1 MRALQISP
9 FPISDAPTSGGQ
21 VRVVEMAHSYLRAGW
36 QVDRCV
42 VHDRGKPL
50 PNALNVCLGWW
61 DRQRRRHIGRPKG
74 IANLRHVWAWK
85 SERSSRSLTQ
95 QLVAAGLPRY
105 DVIQCEHP
113 WDFDLAWRLRE
124 SGACPHAQLFY
135 SAHNIEAELHANS
148 WQSNGQWSHAAARL
162 VQEIRRHES
171 DVARR
176 ADVCW
181 AVSEKDAEFLRDA
194 GASKVHVAP
203 NGVHE
208 LAAQTA
214 QREMIGT
221 PYALFIASDHV
232 PNVTGFQQWL
242 PASLGRWMPPGTALL
257 LAGTVGRAL
266 RRDARYADDFA
277 AKRLIDLGL
286 VERGRLDQLIH
297 HAHALIL
304 PITTGG
310 GTSLKAA
317 EALVSGRPV
326 ITTAAGVRGFEPYAA
341 EPRVTLVTQEEAFR
355 NCVESALRAPF
366 QVPHRDPACEQLTW
380 THALAAVTAE
390 ARAACR

>member
-9 FPISDAPTSGGQ
+9 FPIPEAPSSGGQ
-21 VRVVEMAHSYLRAGW
+21 VRVVEMARAYLSAGW
-36 QVDRCV
+36 EVDRCV
-42 VHDRGKPL
+42 VHDRGKPRSDTL
-50 PNALNVCLGWW
+50 SVCLGWW

-74 IANLRHVWAWK
+74 IANMRHVWAWK
-85 SERSSRSLTQ
+85 SDRSAHRLTQ
-95 QLVAAGLPRY
+95 QLLADGLPRY
-105 DVIQCEHP
+105 DVVQCEHP

-124 SGACPHAQLFY
+124 SGACRHAQLFY
-135 SAHNIEAELHANS
+135 SSHNIEAELHANA
-148 WQSNGQWSHAAARL
+148 WQSNGQWSRAAERL
-162 VQEIRRHES
+162 VHEMRQHES

-181 AVSEKDAEFLRDA
+181 AVSEKDAEFLRGA
-194 GASKVHVAP
+194 GARNVQLAP

-208 LAAQTA
+208 LAAQA
-214 QREMIGT
+214 PQREWIGT
-221 PYALFIASDHV
+221 PYALFIGSDHV

-242 PASLGRWMPPGTALL
+242 PAPLGRWMPPGTVVL
-257 LAGTVGRAL
+257 LAGAVGRAL
-266 RRDARYADDFA
+266 RRDARYASDFA
-277 AKRLIDLGL
+277 AARLVDLGL

-326 ITTAAGVRGFEPYAA
+326 ITTAAGVRGFERYAA
-341 EPRVTLVTQEEAFR
+341 EQRVTVAAHEQAFKNALVD
-355 NCVESALRAPF
+355 ALRTPF
-366 QVPHRDPACEQLTW
+366 RPRHQDPTCAQLTW
-380 THALAAVTAE
+380 SHALAAVTAA
-390 ARAACR
+390 ARAICR